1 MEKATPIP
9 PARQQIAVKLRP
21 LWTVSKIPISIKA
34 KDRME
39 SATILAVRGFSR
51 IDSQILRA
59 KEVAV
64 RAM

>member
-1 MEKATPIP
+1 M
-9 PARQQIAVKLRP
+9 AVELRP
-21 LWTVSKIPISIKA
+21 PWAANKIPIAIKA

-51 IDSQILRA
+51 IDSQILRE